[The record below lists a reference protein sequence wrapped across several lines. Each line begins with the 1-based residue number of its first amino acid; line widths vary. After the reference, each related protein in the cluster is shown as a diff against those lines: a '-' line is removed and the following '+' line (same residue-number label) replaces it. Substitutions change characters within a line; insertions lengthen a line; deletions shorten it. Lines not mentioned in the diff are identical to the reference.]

1 MKKLTTL
8 FLGFAFSITAQTKY
22 QLPENISPSEYMSNT
37 IIFKV
42 KGVFRNFCTE
52 TGVNLASLQK
62 SFSAIG
68 VTTNSKKFKGEQ
80 APRSLYNKDG
90 IPMADLSLIY
100 ECKFSSN
107 VSLQKAINTLLA
119 SNVLEY
125 AEPHFIPKPAYNPND
140 PQATVSQQYH
150 INRINAYNAWNLS
163 KGDTNVVIGITD
175 TGVEL
180 THSDLQANIKY
191 NYADPIDMIDND
203 GDTYVDNFRGWD
215 VGMNDNDPTWQ
226 GNPHGVHVS
235 GIAAAAT
242 DNSVGIA
249 GIGFN
254 CKFLPV
260 KIADGGGNLVSAYEG
275 IKYAAD
281 HGCKVINCS
290 WGGAGGG
297 QYGQD
302 ICTYATINKDA
313 LVVAA
318 AGNNGLDQL
327 FYPAAYDYVLAVAN
341 TQANDVVN
349 PSSNYG
355 YFIDVCAPGTN
366 VNATWT
372 SNGYSAQTGTSMS
385 SPVVAGAIAIVRS
398 YFPAYTAM
406 QAGERLKITAD
417 NIYGLPVNNGRLN
430 KLGTGRINLF
440 RALND
445 PAAPSVLFQNIQV
458 TDKNDEFYVGGD
470 TLSIGG
476 LFTNYL
482 APTAALGATLVS
494 LSAQATALNNTQ
506 TLGVIN
512 TLASVSNTSTPY
524 KFVLSGSFASN
535 APLTFR
541 LDMKDGSYTASQFFT
556 VYANADY
563 LNIYINDVGTTATS
577 KGKIG
582 YNQDNQAQG
591 LGFIYQGVNLLWDA
605 GLLIGVDSTKVS
617 DVVRGT
623 SASSDADFTVMNT
636 ISRITSG
643 AKSNFDTYSKY
654 NDNASA
660 SPIGVEVEQRNY
672 AWSTAPNKKFVIWE
686 YVIKNTSSV
695 TYNNLYTGICA
706 DWDIDA
712 TTFANNKS
720 AYDATNKMG
729 YSWCTNAAGKY
740 AGIKLLTTTGAPVFH
755 AIDNIAGGGGGYDIF
770 SSGYPTDV
778 KYNTLRTNRLTAG
791 GASTGNDVINVMS
804 SGPHALAPAQSVTV
818 AFALIAGDDLSDLQA
833 SAVNAQIKYN
843 DIFSGINE
851 SNEEVNF
858 VRMYPNPATNSLN
871 FDLKP
876 NVDAA
881 IEVYDAI
888 GRIVL
893 KAEKK
898 NSFSINTSDWS
909 RGVYF
914 VKVKCNGD
922 VFSFKAVLN

>member
-1 MKKLTTL
+1 MKKLVVL
-8 FLGFAFSITAQTKY
+8 FIGLAFSLTAQNNY
-22 QLPENISPSEYMSNT
+22 QLPANVSTADYMPNT

-42 KGVFRNFCTE
+42 KPTFRNFCTE
-52 TGVNLASLQK
+52 TSVNLASLQK
-62 SFSAIG
+62 SFNAIG
-68 VTTNSKKFKGEQ
+68 VTANAKKFKGEQ
-80 APRSLYNKDG
+80 PPRSLYNKDG
-90 IPMADLSLIY
+90 IEMADLSLIY
-100 ECKFSSN
+100 ECKFSSII
-107 VSLQKAINTLLA
+107 SLQKAINTLLA

-125 AEPHFIPKPAYNPND
+125 AEPHFIPKLAYNPND

-175 TGVEL
+175 TGAEL
-180 THSDLQANIKY
+180 THSDLQSNIKY
-191 NYADPIDMIDND
+191 NFNDPIDMIDND

-242 DNSVGIA
+242 DNAVGVA

-260 KIADGGGNLVSAYEG
+260 KIADGAGNLVSAYEG

-290 WGGAGGG
+290 WGGPGGG

-318 AGNNGLDQL
+318 AGNNGADQL

-349 PSSNYG
+349 VSSNYG
-355 YFIDVCAPGTN
+355 YFIDICAPGTN
-366 VNATWT
+366 INATWT
-372 SNGYSAQTGTSMS
+372 SNGYSSQTGTSMA
-385 SPVVAGAIAIVRS
+385 SPVVAGAAALVRS

-417 NIYGLPVNNGRLN
+417 NINSLPINSSRLN
-430 KLGTGRINLF
+430 KLGTGRVNLF
-440 RALND
+440 RALSD

-458 TDKNDEFYVGGD
+458 TDKNDEFYIGGD

-476 LFTNYL
+476 LFANYL

-494 LSAQATALNNTQ
+494 LSAQATAINDVQ

-512 TLASVSNTSTPY
+512 TLASISNTNTPY
-524 KFVLSGSFASN
+524 KFVLSGTFASN
-535 APLTFR
+535 APITFR

-582 YNQDNQAQG
+582 YNQDNQSQG
-591 LGFIYQGVNLLWDA
+591 LGFIYQGTNLLWDA

-623 SASSDADFTVMNT
+623 SASSDTDFNVMNT
-636 ISRITSG
+636 ISRVTTG
-643 AKSNFDTYSKY
+643 TKSDFDTYAKF
-654 NDNASA
+654 NDNVS
-660 SPIGVEVEQRNY
+660 STPIGVEVEQRNY
-672 AWSTAPNKKFVIWE
+672 AWSATPNKKFVIWE
-686 YVIKNTSSV
+686 YVIKNTSAVS
-695 TYNNLYTGICA
+695 YNNLYAGICA

-720 AYDATNKMG
+720 AYDVTNKMG

-740 AGIKLLTTTGAPVFH
+740 AGIKLLTSTGAPVFH
-755 AIDNIAGGGGGYDIF
+755 AIDNIAGGGGGFDIY

-778 KYNTLRTNRLTAG
+778 KYKTLKTNRLTAG

-804 SGPHALAPAQSVTV
+804 SGPHSLAPAQSVTV
-818 AFALIAGDDLSDLQA
+818 AFALIAGDDLNDLQT
-833 SAVNAQIKYN
+833 SAGNAQIKY
-843 DIFSGINE
+843 DAIFSGINE
-851 SNEEVNF
+851 LKDEVNF
-858 VRMYPNPATNSLN
+858 VRMYPNPATNSLS
-871 FDLKP
+871 FDVKEKALV
-876 NVDAA
+876 N
-881 IEVYDAI
+881 IEVFDAT
-888 GRIVL
+888 GKLVL
-893 KAEKK
+893 KAERK
-898 NSFSINTSDWS
+898 NSFSLNTTEWS
-909 RGVYF
+909 RGIYF
-914 VKVKCNGD
+914 VKVKSNGD
-922 VFSFKAVLN
+922 VFTFKAVLN